1 MGTRSL
7 TFVYDSYRMN
17 IGKLVHEPII
27 NFYRQYDGYP
37 TGHGAELAEFLTG
50 GRMVNGLIHTKT
62 AKELVFNGMGDLAAQ
77 LVAHF
82 KQEPGGFYLYPVT
95 TKDCGQDYEYHI
107 CNIDGEFKIIVMNCG
122 CNMFGLT
129 MDETYEEIFNGSL
142 VDFVEFCK
150 EKETA

>member
-37 TGHGAELAEFLTG
+37 TGHGAELAEFLSG
-50 GRMVNGLIHTKT
+50 GHIVNGIPLGKD
-62 AKELVFNGMGDLAAQ
+62 AKFFNGMGDLAAQ

-82 KQEPGGFYLYPVT
+82 KQEAGGFYLYPVT

-107 CNIDGEFKIIVMNCG
+107 YNFDGQLKIIVMNCG
-122 CNMFGLT
+122 CNFFGMT
-129 MDETYEEIFNGSL
+129 NDDTYAEIFNGSL
-142 VDFVEFCK
+142 PEFIEFCK

>member
-7 TFVYDSYRMN
+7 TFVYDSYKMN

-50 GRMVNGLIHTKT
+50 GKMTNGLRFGDEGKF
-62 AKELVFNGMGDLAAQ
+62 FNGMGDLAAQ

-82 KQEPGGFYLYPVT
+82 KQEAGGFYLYPVSQ
-95 TKDCGQDYEYHI
+95 KNCGQDYEYHI
-107 CNIDGEFKIIVMNCG
+107 YNIDGEFKIEVYYCG
-122 CNMFGLT
+122 CNMFGNSG
-129 MDETYEEIFNGSL
+129 DPEDVEFVFNGSL
-142 VDFVEFCK
+142 SEFIEFCK

>member
-77 LVAHF
+77 LVTHF
-82 KQEPGGFYLYPVT
+82 KKEPGGFYLYPVT

-107 CNIDGEFKIIVMNCG
+107 YNFDGELKIIVMNCG

-129 MDETYEEIFNGSL
+129 TDETYNEIFNGSL
-142 VDFVEFCK
+142 SEFVEFCR
-150 EKETA
+150 EKEAA

>member
-37 TGHGAELAEFLTG
+37 TGHGAELAEFLSG
-50 GRMVNGLIHTKT
+50 GHIVNGIPLGKD
-62 AKELVFNGMGDLAAQ
+62 AKFFNGMGDLAAQ

-82 KQEPGGFYLYPVT
+82 KQEAGGFYLYPVT
-95 TKDCGQDYEYHI
+95 TKDCGQDYEYR
-107 CNIDGEFKIIVMNCG
+107 
-122 CNMFGLT
+122 LL
-129 MDETYEEIFNGSL
+129 S
-142 VDFVEFCK
+142 
-150 EKETA
+150 

>member
-7 TFVYDSYRMN
+7 TFVYDSYTTPK
-17 IGKLVHEPII
+17 GKVVNEPII

-37 TGHGAELAEFLTG
+37 TGHGAELAEFLSG
-50 GRMVNGLIHTKT
+50 GRMVNGMIYTET

-82 KQEPGGFYLYPVT
+82 KQEAGGFYLYPVT

-107 CNIDGEFKIIVMNCG
+107 YQQENDFKIIVMNCG
-122 CNMFGLT
+122 CNFFGMT
-129 MDETYEEIFNGSL
+129 NDDTYEEIFNGSL
-142 VDFVEFCK
+142 PEFIEFCK

>member
-7 TFVYDSYRMN
+7 TFVYDSYKMN

-50 GRMVNGLIHTKT
+50 GKMTNGLRFGDEGKF
-62 AKELVFNGMGDLAAQ
+62 FNGMGDLAAQ

-82 KQEPGGFYLYPVT
+82 KQEAGGFYLYPVT
-95 TKDCGQDYEYHI
+95 TKDCGQDFEYHI
-107 CNIDGEFKIIVMNCG
+107 YRNENGFKIIVMNCG
-122 CNMFGLT
+122 VNFFGMT
-129 MDETYEEIFNGSL
+129 NDDTYQEIFNGSL
-142 VDFVEFCK
+142 VDFIEFCK
-150 EKETA
+150 EKEEA